1 MSAATPF
8 ATPVASSMISHWIG
22 GRIVPAS
29 GSRSPVYNPTTG
41 QAIREVAL
49 ASPEVVDQAVASAKS
64 AFPAWA
70 RLPALRRARVL
81 FRFKELL
88 DQNAKAIARVLS
100 EEHGKTLSDAEGEV

>member
-1 MSAATPF
+1 M
-8 ATPVASSMISHWIG
+8 
-22 GRIVPAS
+22 VPAS

-49 ASPEVVDQAVASAKS
+49 GGPAEVDLAVASARN
-64 AFPAWA
+64 AYPGWA
-70 RLPALRRARVL
+70 RLPALRRARIL

-100 EEHGKTLSDAEGEV
+100 EEHGKTLSDAEGEVTRGIEVVEFACGAPQLLK